1 MATTWC
7 PAPNSG
13 AYALVGTAQEKFM
26 NLGDQLY
33 RLTTDNMKDLDD
45 TLLDPVDFNVSFN
58 FDGQLAKFV
67 RPIAPTLNIA
77 DFQIRLPG
85 DVGPAPGFTPN
96 TPTLDVAPT
105 FTENAPVFSFG
116 AKPSRP
122 NISAPLPPQVS
133 TDLTIPEEP
142 EYVLPELPTFEQL
155 QLPAVPDIDIPEF
168 TATLPELIEPPFDD
182 SWTFMPS
189 AYESV
194 LKDELIAAL
203 DPMLKGKEALPA
215 AIEEAIFNRARSRIE
230 VEGGRARD
238 QAFNEH
244 AIRGWG
250 TPQGPLM
257 GALANIR
264 RETKDNIAQA
274 ARDAAIEQYKE
285 TLTNLRAAIVQGT
298 ALEGVYA
305 NIHVEEQRYL
315 LEAARFQRESTIA
328 ILNYRLSVY
337 QAKMSGYQI
346 QAQVLR
352 DRIQAELAKVEVYRA
367 QLDGQRLIGE
377 INDQRV
383 RLYATQVQTVN
394 ALADFYRSRVEAVR
408 VQADVIRLQFDR
420 YKTEMEGY
428 DIRWK
433 AYATEWQG
441 YSASVDGE
449 GKRADLYR
457 TMLQAYSANVD
468 VWQTKQNF
476 KVELEKLRMG
486 QNSQQLQAWQALL
499 AKRASDLEAERARLA
514 SVSSLA
520 DSQARLY
527 TAGASVEQSATAATD
542 RSFELGLRKEQ
553 AKVEAQFENVRL
565 MINQMQVFMQQLL
578 SVADT
583 KVKVGAQLTASS
595 WSAVNYSA
603 GVSASVGQSSSCSSN
618 FNFQGEIIDA

>member
-1 MATTWC
+1 
-7 PAPNSG
+7 
-13 AYALVGTAQEKFM
+13 
-26 NLGDQLY
+26 
-33 RLTTDNMKDLDD
+33 
-45 TLLDPVDFNVSFN
+45 
-58 FDGQLAKFV
+58 
-67 RPIAPTLNIA
+67 
-77 DFQIRLPG
+77 
-85 DVGPAPGFTPN
+85 
-96 TPTLDVAPT
+96 
-105 FTENAPVFSFG
+105 
-116 AKPSRP
+116 
-122 NISAPLPPQVS
+122 
-133 TDLTIPEEP
+133 
-142 EYVLPELPTFEQL
+142 
-155 QLPAVPDIDIPEF
+155 
-168 TATLPELIEPPFDD
+168 
-182 SWTFMPS
+182 
-189 AYESV
+189 
-194 LKDELIAAL
+194 
-203 DPMLKGKEALPA
+203 
-215 AIEEAIFNRARSRIE
+215 
-230 VEGGRARD
+230 
-238 QAFNEH
+238 
-244 AIRGWG
+244 
-250 TPQGPLM
+250 M

-264 RETKDNIAQA
+264 REAKDNIAQA

-468 VWQTKQNF
+468 VWQTRQNF